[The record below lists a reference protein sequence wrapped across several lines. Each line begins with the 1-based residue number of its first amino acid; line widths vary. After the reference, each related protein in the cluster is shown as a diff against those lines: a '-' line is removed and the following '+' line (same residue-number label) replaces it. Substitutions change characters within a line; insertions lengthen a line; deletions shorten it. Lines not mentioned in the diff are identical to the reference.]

1 MNLRS
6 IFLVGALAL
15 GPGCARDIEPFLGT
29 YVGTGEVT
37 FSFAG
42 QRNTQP
48 RSDTVHVTEGDT
60 SDIVLTSE
68 GGCALPAEVED
79 EVATLVPNTSCTENV
94 PLPDGTVLAASL
106 VVTSGTATLADKVI
120 TLNYAG
126 TVSVV
131 YGGAPYT
138 AGFSSAMTLSRATAA
153 RAITRPDALQT
164 R

>member
-15 GPGCARDIEPFLGT
+15 GPGCARDLEPFLGT
-29 YVGTGEVT
+29 YTATGAVT

-42 QRNTQP
+42 QNNTQP
-48 RSDTVHVTEGDT
+48 RSDTVRVTEGDT
-60 SDIVLTSE
+60 ADILLTSE

-79 EVATLVPNTSCTENV
+79 ALATLVPNTSCTENV
-94 PLPDGTVLAASL
+94 TLPDGTVLAATL
-106 VVTSGTATLADKVI
+106 VVTSGTATLVDEVI

-131 YGGAPYT
+131 YEGMPYT
-138 AGFSSAMTLSRATAA
+138 AGFSSAMTLSRATTA
-153 RAITRPDALQT
+153 RAIAGPDAL
-164 R
+164 RAR